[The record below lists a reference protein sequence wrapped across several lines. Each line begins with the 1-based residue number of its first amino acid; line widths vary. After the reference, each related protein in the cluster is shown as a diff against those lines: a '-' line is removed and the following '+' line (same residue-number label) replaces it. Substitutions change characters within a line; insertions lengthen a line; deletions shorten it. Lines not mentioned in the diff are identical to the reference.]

1 MRVTILILFQ
11 VANDQSSKV
20 KTFPSCGNWNFTWLC
35 KPRIWNYRRWN
46 MYEVIMKSEIIS
58 GQKWDLA
65 ADVSSA
71 WLGPSLS
78 QLNVSLQETVC
89 KCDIS
94 DVLSL
99 AMMSWWKFLKDPNF
113 VKILIWPGENWASAL
128 LMVDAL
134 SEEFWKLYSSIREI
148 C

>member
-1 MRVTILILFQ
+1 MKVNILILFQ

-113 VKILIWPGENWASAL
+113 VKILIWPREKWTSAL

-134 SEEFWKLYSSIREI
+134 SEKFWKLYSSIREI

>member
-1 MRVTILILFQ
+1 MKVTILILFQ

-113 VKILIWPGENWASAL
+113 VKILIWPRENWASAL

-134 SEEFWKLYSSIREI
+134 SEKFWKLYSSIREI

>member
-1 MRVTILILFQ
+1 
-11 VANDQSSKV
+11 
-20 KTFPSCGNWNFTWLC
+20 
-35 KPRIWNYRRWN
+35 

-65 ADVSSA
+65 SDVSSA

-94 DVLSL
+94 DVLGL
-99 AMMSWWKFLKDPNF
+99 EMMSWWTFLKDPNF
-113 VKILIWPGENWASAL
+113 V
-128 LMVDAL
+128 
-134 SEEFWKLYSSIREI
+134 
-148 C
+148 